1 MAKLTYEDKKEI
13 VRLYEDERLGC
24 QIIAKK
30 FNVSNSTINIIIRK
44 YHIHGEESIEKNK
57 NRTYSPEFKLEVITR
72 ALNGESKTS
81 LIIEY
86 DISKSQ
92 IISWLN
98 NYEKLG
104 YDGLVNKPKGRPTS
118 MKKEE
123 NKTLDINDKDTVIE
137 QLKKENYKLQCEVDA
152 LKKLRALVLQR
163 NTQQIKKK
171 QK

>member
-1 MAKLTYEDKKEI
+1 M
-13 VRLYEDERLGC
+13 
-24 QIIAKK
+24 
-30 FNVSNSTINIIIRK
+30 
-44 YHIHGEESIEKNK
+44 
-57 NRTYSPEFKLEVITR
+57 
-72 ALNGESKTS
+72 NGESKTS

-137 QLKKENYKLQCEVDA
+137 QLKKENYKLQCEVDE